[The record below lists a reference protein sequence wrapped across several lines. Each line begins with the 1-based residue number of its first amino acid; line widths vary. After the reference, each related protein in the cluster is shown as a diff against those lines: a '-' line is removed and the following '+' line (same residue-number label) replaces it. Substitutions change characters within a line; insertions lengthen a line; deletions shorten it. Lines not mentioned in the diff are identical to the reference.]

1 MHDIACRI
9 SISRG
14 SVRIVSGIFF
24 DPSTDVI
31 TLKNDQPE
39 LEPGAW
45 ELVAPAVSSSNKL
58 LVLPRRFLHKEAGA
72 TKVPSGERPLSSTV
86 GHASKRVQDAGGV
99 VHNLHV
105 ERIPRS
111 CQSLHP
117 LMGLLP
123 NQTITIAGAGVQEY
137 SITRVQKLSETRA
150 SSVWRAL
157 VSIFSPEQPAV
168 VAKVLLKGRNST
180 PVIAEMWL
188 REAKIHSKLNS
199 QDSDSNVSTIVKL
212 LGLDARLHSF
222 FGLSSDAEQDSVRS
236 GFPWRCMGT
245 GRGNAFPIP
254 AATASRVDY

>member
-1 MHDIACRI
+1 M
-9 SISRG
+9 
-14 SVRIVSGIFF
+14 
-24 DPSTDVI
+24 
-31 TLKNDQPE
+31 
-39 LEPGAW
+39 
-45 ELVAPAVSSSNKL
+45 
-58 LVLPRRFLHKEAGA
+58 
-72 TKVPSGERPLSSTV
+72 
-86 GHASKRVQDAGGV
+86 
-99 VHNLHV
+99 HNLHV

-188 REAKIHSKLNS
+188 REAKIHSKLNT

-212 LGLDARLHSF
+212 LGLDARLHS
-222 FGLSSDAEQDSVRS
+222 LYVEDVDASSLAHRDGDERIIIFLVLE
-236 GFPWRCMGT
+236 T
-245 GRGNAFPIP
+245 IP
-254 AATASRVDY
+254 TECSTI

>member
-1 MHDIACRI
+1 MFPA
-9 SISRG
+9 
-14 SVRIVSGIFF
+14 V
-24 DPSTDVI
+24 TA
-31 TLKNDQPE
+31 E

-72 TKVPSGERPLSSTV
+72 TKVPSGKRPLSSTV

-188 REAKIHSKLNS
+188 REAKIHSKLNT

-212 LGLDARLHSF
+212 LGLDARLHS
-222 FGLSSDAEQDSVRS
+222 LYVEDVDASSLAHRDGDERIIIFLVLE
-236 GFPWRCMGT
+236 T
-245 GRGNAFPIP
+245 IP
-254 AATASRVDY
+254 TECSTI